1 MLLEAERKRVI
12 DAMEAQGLSM
22 LLTVQD
28 TTEAHYRGKR
38 ASEFLGSMTYEHQK
52 GFFLHN
58 HVAFTPSGN
67 PLGLFDQFHFNRS
80 AESLGTLKARR
91 KSRPFE
97 EKESYRWLAQFE
109 RLQAAMADFPS
120 VKVVDI
126 CDREADIQELLQARR
141 YDHVHYLIRS
151 RGDRKAEGSDLT
163 IRQEVSQTPVLGT
176 YQVEVHDEKGKYVRT
191 ATLSVQ
197 TTRLTVNGRIAYKRH
212 LTPTEITVLLATETD
227 APEGT
232 EPLEWLLV
240 TSLEVNSLEDALQVV
255 GFYALRWRIELFHY
269 VLKQGY
275 QIEELQLKNP
285 QALQNAIV
293 LYSLMALQVMRLR
306 YWAQEQPQAPMQLA
320 GFDPLSFKV
329 AALYLNTKANAR
341 YEADKQQP
349 TVQDFLTA
357 VAHLGGSMLWKH
369 KPIGLKTLWR
379 GQLLLDDLMV
389 AYRAFQRE

>member
-1 MLLEAERKRVI
+1 MLLEAERKRVL
-12 DAMEAQGLSM
+12 DAVEAQGLSL

-28 TTEAHYRGKR
+28 TTKADYTGKR
-38 ASEFLGSMTYEHQK
+38 ASALLGSMSYEHQK
-52 GFFLHN
+52 GLFLHN
-58 HVAFTPSGN
+58 HVALTPSGN
-67 PLGLFDQFHFNRS
+67 PLGLFDQFHFER
-80 AESLGTLKARR
+80 ATEALGTHRNRR
-91 KSRPFE
+91 KLRPFE
-97 EKESYRWLAQFE
+97 EKESYRWFAQFE

-163 IRQEVSQTPVLGT
+163 IRQEVGQTPVLGT
-176 YQVEVHDEKGKYVRT
+176 YQVEVRDEKGKYVRM

-197 TTRLTVNGRIAYKRH
+197 TKRLTVNGRVAYKRH
-212 LTPTEITVLLATETD
+212 LTPTDITVILAIETGV
-227 APEGT
+227 PEGI
-232 EPLEWLLV
+232 EPLDWLLV

-275 QIEELQLKNP
+275 QIEELQLKTP

-306 YWAQEQPQAPMQLA
+306 YWAQEQPQAQMQLA

-329 AALYLNTKANAR
+329 AALYLNSKANAR
-341 YEADKQQP
+341 YDAGKQQP
-349 TVQDFLTA
+349 TVQDFLTV
-357 VAHLGGSMLWKH
+357 VAHLGGSMLWKN
-369 KPIGLKTLWR
+369 KTIGLKTLWR
-379 GQLLLDDLMV
+379 GQILLSDLMV

>member
-1 MLLEAERKRVI
+1 MLLEAERKRVL
-12 DAMEAQGLSM
+12 DAVEAQGLSLM
-22 LLTVQD
+22 LTIQD
-28 TTEAHYRGKR
+28 TTEAHYRGNRTSK
-38 ASEFLGSMTYEHQK
+38 FLGSMTYEHQK

-58 HVAFTPSGN
+58 HVVLTPSGN
-67 PLGLFDQFHFNRS
+67 PLGLFDQFHFSRS
-80 AESLGTLKARR
+80 PETLGTLKAKR

-109 RLQAAMADFPS
+109 RLQTAMADFPS

-163 IRQEVSQTPVLGT
+163 IRQEVARTPVIGT
-176 YQVEVHDEKGKYVRT
+176 YQVEVRDQKGKHERT

-197 TTRLTVNGRIAYKRH
+197 ATRLTVNVRIAYKRH
-212 LTPTEITVLLATETD
+212 LVPTVITVLLATETD

-232 EPLEWLLV
+232 DPLDWLLV

-275 QIEELQLKNP
+275 QIEGLQLKDP

-306 YWAQEQPQAPMQLA
+306 YWAQEQPQATMQLA
-320 GFDPLSFKV
+320 GFDPLAFKV
-329 AALYLNTKANAR
+329 AALYLNSKAGTR

-349 TVQDFLTA
+349 TIQEFVTI
-357 VAHLGGSMLWKH
+357 VAHLGGNMLWKN